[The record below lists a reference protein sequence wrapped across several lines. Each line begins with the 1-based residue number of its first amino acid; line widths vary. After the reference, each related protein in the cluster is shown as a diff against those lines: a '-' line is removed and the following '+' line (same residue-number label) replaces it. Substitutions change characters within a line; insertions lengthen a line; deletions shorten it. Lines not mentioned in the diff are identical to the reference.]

1 MILTVDEQQ
10 LLKLHY
16 AWPVSYPKLIAYIEH
31 DYGHDRLSNSSNTQR
46 TNLNAKLA
54 QLSPLPLLE
63 LLLEKGINPI
73 PYTHPDYPESLK
85 QLIDPPA
92 ILYTKGDRTLL
103 KKPSKV
109 AIIGSRKAGSYSIT
123 AMKTIIPPLVQ
134 HGSVIV
140 SGLAKGADTMAHQA
154 TIEYGGQTIAV
165 LGHGFFHLYPKENAQ
180 LAHTILKEHL
190 LVSEFPPYHPPAKWT
205 FPMRNRII
213 SGLSNSIV
221 ITESALKSGTMST
234 IEHALDH
241 GKEVFAVPGPIDSAL
256 SLGPNKLLDEGAR
269 PIWSGFQII
278 DSLVE
283 S

>member
-1 MILTVDEQQ
+1 MKLTEQDSQ

-16 AWPVSYPKLIAYIEH
+16 AWPVPYPKLASMIGSELE
-31 DYGHDRLSNSSNTQR
+31 GRFLPNLSQKQR
-46 TNLNAKLA
+46 TNLNDKLA

-63 LLLEKGINPI
+63 LLLEKGIIPI
-73 PYTHPDYPESLK
+73 PYTHPDYPEQLK

-92 ILYTKGDRTLL
+92 VLYAKGNPNLL
-103 KKPSKV
+103 KRSKKV
-109 AIIGSRKAGSYSIT
+109 AIIGSRKAGNYSIC
-123 AMKTIIPPLVQ
+123 AMNMIVPPLIQ
-134 HGSVIV
+134 HGAIIV

-154 TIEYGGQTIAV
+154 AIKYGGQTIAV
-165 LGHGFFHLYPKENAQ
+165 LGHGFLHLYPKENAK
-180 LAHTILKEHL
+180 LAATIGEEHL
-190 LVSEFPPYHPPAKWT
+190 LLTEFPPYHPPAKWT

-221 ITESALKSGTMST
+221 ITESAVKSGTMST

-241 GKEVFAVPGPIDSAL
+241 GKEIFAVPGPIDSPL

-269 PIWSGFQII
+269 PLWSGYQII
-278 DSLVE
+278 ETLVE